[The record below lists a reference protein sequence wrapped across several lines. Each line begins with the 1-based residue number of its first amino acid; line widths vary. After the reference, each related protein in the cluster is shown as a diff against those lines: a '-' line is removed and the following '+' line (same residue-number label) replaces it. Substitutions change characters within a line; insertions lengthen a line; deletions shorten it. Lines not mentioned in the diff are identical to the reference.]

1 MANVKV
7 SLPQGGESLNVADGG
22 AIALG
27 DIVLTVSGANVVIT
41 GLPTSD
47 PSVAGAL
54 FSDSGVL
61 TVSAG

>member
-7 SLPQGGESLNVADGG
+7 SLPQGGDSLDVASGG
-22 AIALG
+22 NITLG
-27 DIVLTVSGANVVIT
+27 SIVLTVSGANVIIT

-47 PSVAGAL
+47 PAVAGAL
-54 FSDSGVL
+54 YSNSNVL